1 VAKAFAKKGTV
12 VLGLSGDSVAAQ
24 AKFKTNYGLS
34 VPLLSDPERK
44 LLAMLGALKETEP
57 GKSKIIR
64 STFVFDEKGKLQKV
78 YPNVKVDGHAEQ
90 VLADLH

>member
-1 VAKAFAKKGTV
+1 MAKAFAEKGTV

-24 AKFKTNYGLS
+24 AKFKTQYGLS
-34 VPLLSDPERK
+34 VRLLSDPGRK
-44 LLAMLGALKETEP
+44 LLAALGALKETGL
-57 GKSKIIR
+57 GKNKIIR

-90 VLADLH
+90 VLADLP

>member
-1 VAKAFAKKGTV
+1 MAEAFAQKGTV

-24 AKFKTNYGLS
+24 AKFKVRYGLT

-44 LLAMLGALKETEP
+44 LLAALGALQERAL
-57 GKSKIIR
+57 GKGKIIR
-64 STFVFDEKGKLQKV
+64 STFVFDEQGRLQKV

-90 VLADLH
+90 VLADLG